1 MRIKKFKE
9 SISGWELVGK
19 DMGPNY
25 PEQKLPVTL
34 AKDDTSVLMGIDS
47 KFYTENDFLD
57 LYNLYLKSGGKENLS
72 EFTKGNLD
80 KILNLFV

>member
-34 AKDDTSVLMGIDS
+34 TKDDTSVLMGIDD

-72 EFTKGNLD
+72 EFTKANLD
-80 KILNLFV
+80 KILNLFI